1 MTFVPPLL
9 YWDEGRNL
17 KGGSLKTCVHE
28 TTTTFAAWLCTV
40 PLGTSRKIEFC
51 DSCELGFVT
60 LEVIITRLR
69 FGGKAEM
76 ESENKENAFR
86 CQ

>member
-1 MTFVPPLL
+1 M
-9 YWDEGRNL
+9 
-17 KGGSLKTCVHE
+17 HE
-28 TTTTFAAWLCTV
+28 TITTFAAWLRTV
-40 PLGTSRKIEFC
+40 PLGTRGKIEFC
-51 DSCELGFVT
+51 DSCELAFVA

-76 ESENKENAFR
+76 ESENKENTFT